1 VRNKL
6 AFNINSSL
14 KNKNGLTFMVPVKY
28 KDLRIEG
35 IYLDGTETRFITRS
49 VKGSE
54 YGFVTVESGE
64 NHSIIVNYK
73 AL

>member
-1 VRNKL
+1 
-6 AFNINSSL
+6 
-14 KNKNGLTFMVPVKY
+14 MVPVKY